1 MYMGYQLAKRM
12 PMVGPIS
19 ASFAPLF
26 PEERAVGPLLERAA
40 ALIAEGHRLGGQA
53 SSPLR
58 ESLAGLLRAMN
69 SYYTNKIEGQHTLPA
84 DIERAVRSQFDADN
98 ERARRQRLALAH
110 MEAERTLESEWSG
123 VAARDLFHPERV
135 VAIHAD
141 LYGRLPA
148 TDRVTED
155 DQVVEPGEYRTRIV
169 SAGRHVAPPADH
181 LAALMAAW
189 SETYSGLQGTERLV
203 VGNACAHHRL
213 AWVHPFIDGNGRTA
227 RLHSHLVLFR
237 LGLTNSLWSPMRGLA
252 RAHESYYARLNNAD
266 LPRRNDLDGRGAL
279 SQEELVTFAGFFL
292 DTCLD
297 QVRFMSGM
305 LALDAFRDRLA
316 DLLRQLD
323 VRPWP
328 VGTEKSVVKPEATG
342 ALHYVAL
349 TGPMERGTFIA
360 MTGLPA
366 RTARRVL
373 TSLLDY
379 GLLKAESRVG
389 PVSFNVPLR
398 SLRWL
403 FPRLWPEAD
412 EPEAT

>member
-1 MYMGYQLAKRM
+1 MANQLARRVTM
-12 PMVGPIS
+12 SRAIS
-19 ASFAPLF
+19 ETFLPLF
-26 PEERAVGPLLERAA
+26 PEERALGPLLETAA

-53 SSPLR
+53 SPPLR
-58 ESLAGLLRAMN
+58 ESLAGLLQAMN
-69 SYYTNKIEGQHTLPA
+69 SYYTNKIEGQQTLPA
-84 DIERAVRSQFDADN
+84 DIERALRSQFDADR

-110 MEAERTLESEWSG
+110 MEAERSLESAWSG
-123 VAARDLFHPERV
+123 VAARDLFRPERV

-141 LYGRLPA
+141 LYGRLSE
-148 TDRVTED
+148 TDRVTDEG
-155 DQVVEPGEYRTRIV
+155 QVVVPGEYRTRPV
-169 SAGRHVAPPADH
+169 SAGRHVAPPAEQLSD
-181 LAALMAAW
+181 LMAAW
-189 SETYSGLQGTERLV
+189 GDTYAGLNGTERLV
-203 VGNACAHHRL
+203 IGNACAHHRL
-213 AWVHPFIDGNGRTA
+213 AWVHPFIDGNGRAT

-237 LGLTNSLWSPMRGLA
+237 LGLTNGLWSPMRGLA
-252 RAHESYYARLNNAD
+252 RAREAYYARLNNAD

-279 SQEELVTFAGFFL
+279 SQEELVAFAAFFL

-297 QVRFMSGM
+297 QVRFMSAM
-305 LALDAFRDRLA
+305 LALHGFRDRLA

-323 VRPWP
+323 ARPWP
-328 VGTEKSVVKPEATG
+328 VGVEKSVVKPEASG

-349 TGPMERGTFIA
+349 TGATERGTFMA

-373 TSLLDY
+373 SSLLDF

-412 EPEAT
+412 QPEAP

>member
-1 MYMGYQLAKRM
+1 MATKLAKKM
-12 PMVGPIS
+12 PMASSVS

-26 PEERAVGPLLERAA
+26 PEERALGPLLERAA
-40 ALIAEGHRLGGQA
+40 AVIAEGYGLGGQA
-53 SSPLR
+53 SRPLR
-58 ESLAGLLRAMN
+58 ESLAGPLRAMN
-69 SYYTNKIEGQHTLPA
+69 SYYTNKIEGQQTLPA
-84 DIERAVRSQFDADN
+84 DIERAIRSQFDADV

-110 MEAERTLESEWSG
+110 MEAERTLELDWSG
-123 VAARDLFHPERV
+123 VAARALFSPERI

-141 LYGRLPA
+141 LYGRLPV
-148 TDRVTED
+148 TDRVTDD
-155 DQVVEPGEYRTRIV
+155 DQVVVPGAYRSRPV

-181 LAALMAAW
+181 LSVLMTAW
-189 SETYSGLQGTERLV
+189 GATYSGLQGTERLV

-237 LGLTNSLWSPMRGLA
+237 LGLTNGLWSPMRGLA
-252 RAHESYYARLNNAD
+252 RAHDTYYAQLNNAD
-266 LPRRNDLDGRGAL
+266 LPRRNDLDGRGSL
-279 SQEELVTFAGFFL
+279 SQEELVAFASFFL

-305 LALDAFRDRLA
+305 LALGAFRDRLA

-323 VRPWP
+323 ARPWQ
-328 VGTEKSVVKPEATG
+328 VGTEKSVVKPEAAG

-349 TGPMERGTFIA
+349 TGPMERGAFIA

-373 TSLLDY
+373 SSLLDF
-379 GLLKAESRVG
+379 GLLKAASRVG

-412 EPEAT
+412 DPEAP

>member
-1 MYMGYQLAKRM
+1 MA
-12 PMVGPIS
+12 GPIS

-26 PEERAVGPLLERAA
+26 PEERTLGPLLEKAA
-40 ALIAEGHRLGGQA
+40 ALVAEGYRLGGQA

-58 ESLAGLLRAMN
+58 DSLVGLLRAMN
-69 SYYTNKIEGQHTLPA
+69 SYYTNKIEGQQTLPA
-84 DIERAVRSQFDADN
+84 DIERAVRSQFDADG
-98 ERARRQRLALAH
+98 ERARRQRIALAH
-110 MEAERTLESEWSG
+110 MEAERTLEADWSG

-135 VAIHAD
+135 IAIHAD
-141 LYGRLPA
+141 LYGRLPEA
-148 TDRVTED
+148 DRPTED
-155 DQVVEPGEYRTRIV
+155 GEVVVPGEFRTRPV

-181 LAALMAAW
+181 LTELMAAW
-189 SETYSGLQGTERLV
+189 GNAYSGLQGTERLV
-203 VGNACAHHRL
+203 VGTACSHHRL

-237 LGLTNSLWSPMRGLA
+237 LGLTNGLWSPMRGLA
-252 RAHESYYARLNNAD
+252 RAHDAYYARLNDAD

-279 SQEELVTFAGFFL
+279 SQEELVAFASFFL

-323 VRPWP
+323 ARPWQ
-328 VGTEKSVVKPEATG
+328 VGTEKSVVKPEATR

-349 TGPMERGTFIA
+349 TGPMERGAFIA
-360 MTGLPA
+360 MTGLAA

-373 TSLLDY
+373 SSLLDF

-412 EPEAT
+412 QPGVP

>member
-1 MYMGYQLAKRM
+1 MWVATKLARHTTM
-12 PMVGPIS
+12 PGPIS
-19 ASFAPLF
+19 ESFLPLF
-26 PEERAVGPLLERAA
+26 PEERALGPLLEKAA
-40 ALIAEGHRLGGQA
+40 ALIAEGYRLGGQA
-53 SSPLR
+53 SPALR
-58 ESLAGLLRAMN
+58 QSLSALLRAMN
-69 SYYTNKIEGQHTLPA
+69 SYYTNKIEGQQTLPG
-84 DIERAVRSQFDADN
+84 DIERAVRSQFDADRD
-98 ERARRQRLALAH
+98 RACRQRLALSH
-110 MEAERTLESEWSG
+110 MEAERFLESSWEG
-123 VAARDLFHPERV
+123 VAARDLFRPERV

-141 LYGRLPA
+141 LYGRLPE

-155 DQVVEPGEYRTRIV
+155 GQVVVPGEYRARPV

-181 LAALMAAW
+181 VPDLMAVW
-189 SETYSGLQGTERLV
+189 GDTYTGLQGTERLV
-203 VGNACAHHRL
+203 IGSACAHHRL

-237 LGLTNSLWSPMRGLA
+237 LGLTSGLWSPMRGLA
-252 RAHESYYARLNNAD
+252 RAHEVYYARLNNAD

-279 SQEELVTFAGFFL
+279 SQEELVAFAAFFL

-305 LALDAFRDRLA
+305 LALNAFRDRLA

-323 VRPWP
+323 ARPWQ
-328 VGTEKSVVKPEATG
+328 VGAEKSVVKPEAAG

-349 TGPMERGTFIA
+349 TGPMERGNFMA

-373 TSLLDY
+373 SSLLDF
-379 GLLKAESRVG
+379 GLLRADSRVG
-389 PVSFNVPLR
+389 PVSFDVPLG

-412 EPEAT
+412 ESGAP